1 MHVESDSP
9 VFAEMTQFPQIKQ
22 ELSDPRAG

>member
-9 VFAEMTQFPQIKQ
+9 VFAEMTPFPQIEQ